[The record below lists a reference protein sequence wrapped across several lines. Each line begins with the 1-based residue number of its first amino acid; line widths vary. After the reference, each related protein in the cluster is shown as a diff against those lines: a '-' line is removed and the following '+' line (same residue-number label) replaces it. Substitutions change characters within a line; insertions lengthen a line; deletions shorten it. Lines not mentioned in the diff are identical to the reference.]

1 MNELNSIDRELAIPQ
16 YSCPHCDR
24 LFYSERVANM
34 HIAEHDSDGK
44 LSAYARLQNILT
56 RTAAKHAGML
66 ARREAKS

>member
-1 MNELNSIDRELAIPQ
+1 MTDLNSLDRELAIPQ
-16 YSCPHCDR
+16 YACPVCGH

-34 HIAEHDSDGK
+34 HHAEHDSDGR

-66 ARREAKS
+66 ARRERGS